1 LLRLACQK
9 GVSWKYSNQ
18 PFRDQLPESVFNE
31 AFSLPVMDGSG
42 NVRRELRQAIAL
54 FKEAGYAVQDGV
66 MTNVD
71 SGEVFTNEQY
81 DYWHSRVA
89 DEPGSGNVA
98 GIKDEVVDAIIP
110 LIVNASSREEQV
122 AATRALDRVLMH
134 QHYVLPQYFGPTYRV
149 AFTNKFSRPAIKPQ
163 KALGFNT
170 WWVDPV
176 KEAALDN

>member
-1 LLRLACQK
+1 VTTHLWQ
-9 GVSWKYSNQ
+9 Q
-18 PFRDQLPESVFNE
+18 PES
-31 AFSLPVMDGSG
+31 PG
-42 NVRRELRQAIAL
+42 
-54 FKEAGYAVQDGV
+54 
-66 MTNVD
+66 
-71 SGEVFTNEQY
+71 NEQY